1 MTTTT
6 EQIARDQAA
15 VLKKVADI
23 WAARQPSPEMVA
35 ASKAQAETEAAK
47 EAARQVALAKMA
59 AWRRAKLRTGFDTG
73 LGFAIKMTDAD
84 QHTFAAYRV
93 MLDSA
98 VQAGQRTLD
107 SQIVVRDVNGDPY
120 SVTVAQFCQMMLA
133 YGAYCEA
140 FFQQYAV
147 AESHLRRATTLAEV
161 EAVQLPQ

>member
-1 MTTTT
+1 M
-6 EQIARDQAA
+6 
-15 VLKKVADI
+15 
-23 WAARQPSPEMVA
+23 
-35 ASKAQAETEAAK
+35 
-47 EAARQVALAKMA
+47 
-59 AWRRAKLRTGFDTG
+59 RAGFDTG
-73 LGFAIKMTDAD
+73 LGFAIKMADAD

-133 YGAYCEA
+133 YGAYCET